1 MITGTVA
8 RRRAYVSL
16 KVRGLGGEGDVE
28 FVVDTGFTGVTTL
41 PPAACAALVFP
52 FLRRQPSFL
61 AGRRQVVVDVYEMTL
76 LWDGEERQVE
86 VLAVEGP
93 PLLGMTLMEGHDVRL
108 QAVEGGVVT
117 IERL

>member
-41 PPAACAALVFP
+41 PPAACAALVLP
-52 FLRRQPSFL
+52 FFAASPPSWQ
-61 AGRRQVVVDVYEMTL
+61 A
-76 LWDGEERQVE
+76 
-86 VLAVEGP
+86 
-93 PLLGMTLMEGHDVRL
+93 DVRSWSMCM
-108 QAVEGGVVT
+108 
-117 IERL
+117 R